1 MAQHPMSA
9 EKRIM
14 SSEAPH
20 IAYNRVAIRA
30 NQEAWWPSLWLEVKR
45 RWEHAITT
53 VTAIIP
59 KHLTSIACVFFP
71 LPPRGTPSGLQMQE
85 QNSNLVVPAVLLL
98 QTTTKEKDN
107 AGLSSQLRL
116 SLWGGGVANVDLVVG
131 VFILRDAG
139 CVLCHL
145 HHSSFSGRVHST
157 HVYYQQPLNEQQ
169 EQFYRL
175 GHHRIQ
181 HLRTKD
187 KEKNVWW
194 ITGESSNR

>member
-1 MAQHPMSA
+1 MALPLARGEATLGARHHDSYCDHPQT
-9 EKRIM
+9 
-14 SSEAPH
+14 PH
-20 IAYNRVAIRA
+20 KYSLCLFPPPSTRHALWTPNARTKLQPGGACRPIVTNHDEGEGQCGVVISVAFV
-30 NQEAWWPSLWLEVKR
+30 SL
-45 RWEHAITT
+45 
-53 VTAIIP
+53 
-59 KHLTSIACVFFP
+59 
-71 LPPRGTPSGLQMQE
+71 
-85 QNSNLVVPAVLLL
+85 
-98 QTTTKEKDN
+98 
-107 AGLSSQLRL
+107 
-116 SLWGGGVANVDLVVG
+116 GGGVANVDLVVG